1 MAPTYPSRDDGAFAT
16 TFPHASAGD
25 VRIQYLC
32 GEPALAVPR
41 LVRVCVAMK
50 ALDLEVKAQA
60 GKKLTAADAGALRAD
75 IAGIESVEGC

>member
-1 MAPTYPSRDDGAFAT
+1 
-16 TFPHASAGD
+16 
-25 VRIQYLC
+25 
-32 GEPALAVPR
+32 
-41 LVRVCVAMK
+41 MK